1 VDVLL
6 FTQFHMQLKLEHHGI
21 LLKEFNNPE
30 EFKAICGSLK
40 IKRKLRWEK
49 CFSLSH
55 GPIWENIAIKYGL
68 MFGELTNRI
77 EDLMF
82 RLPPIK
88 IDHIKTDYR
97 PGHSSVFKIF

>member
-1 VDVLL
+1 
-6 FTQFHMQLKLEHHGI
+6 MQLKLEHHAGI

-30 EFKAICGSLK
+30 EFKSAI
-40 IKRKLRWEK
+40 LRLIENKEERVVMGKMLFLVTWTYM
-49 CFSLSH
+49 
-55 GPIWENIAIKYGL
+55 ENIAIKYGL
-68 MFGELTNRI
+68 MFGELTNRV

>member
-1 VDVLL
+1 MCCYLPNSHAVEA
-6 FTQFHMQLKLEHHGI
+6 LEHHGI

-30 EFKAICGSLK
+30 EFKAILRLIENK
-40 IKRKLRWEK
+40 EELRWEK

-68 MFGELTNRI
+68 MFGELTNRV

>member
-1 VDVLL
+1 
-6 FTQFHMQLKLEHHGI
+6 MQLKLEHHAGI
-21 LLKEFNNPE
+21 LLKELIIPKSLNRQF
-30 EFKAICGSLK
+30 CGSLK
-40 IKRKLRWEK
+40 IKRSELRWEK

-68 MFGELTNRI
+68 MFGELTNRV

-88 IDHIKTDYR
+88 IDHIKD
-97 PGHSSVFKIF
+97 